1 MRVVNHTLLLIWSR
15 HRPTVYPSIGQQE
28 SLFPFRVEERN
39 PISRTLT
46 DSAGGTITPA
56 ARGLAPAQGAGENER
71 HSSPCV
77 PFSWDDTAPAAR
89 AARIQVS
96 AKGIVQRQ
104 LCRGAAS
111 SGVQFQIPGSPV
123 VVAATS
129 SEVMEFDTSPG
140 VASSPPQ
147 EPGVVATCLATLQVA
162 ADL

>member
-1 MRVVNHTLLLIWSR
+1 MV
-15 HRPTVYPSIGQQE
+15 GQQE

-39 PISRTLT
+39 PISRTLP

-56 ARGLAPAQGAGENER
+56 AWGLAPAQGAGENER

-77 PFSWDDTAPAAR
+77 PFSWDDTAPAAP
-89 AARIQVS
+89 AGRIQVS

-111 SGVQFQIPGSPV
+111 TGVQFQIPGSPV
-123 VVAATS
+123 VVAAAS
-129 SEVMEFDTSPG
+129 REVMEFDTPPG
-140 VASSPPQ
+140 VASSSPQ
-147 EPGVVATCLATLQVA
+147 EPGSVTTVTCSVKLQVA

>member
-1 MRVVNHTLLLIWSR
+1 MV
-15 HRPTVYPSIGQQE
+15 GQQE

-39 PISRTLT
+39 PISRTLP

-56 ARGLAPAQGAGENER
+56 AWGLAPAQGAGENER
-71 HSSPCV
+71 HSSSCV
-77 PFSWDDTAPAAR
+77 PFSWDDTAPAAP

-111 SGVQFQIPGSPV
+111 TGVQFQIHGSPV
-123 VVAATS
+123 VVAAGS
-129 SEVMEFDTSPG
+129 REVMEFDTPPG

-147 EPGVVATCLATLQVA
+147 EPEAVTTCSVTLQVA
-162 ADL
+162 AGL